1 MRHQRFHILRT
12 AVSSV
17 GAVRYPPQPLQSD
30 ERASGLKRGMR
41 ACEKRDMR
49 EDEKDDVTHLDG
61 LPLRT
66 QVEHHLSRRMTGT
79 LGLNDGSIKCDGES
93 SHAQH
98 QQPYLLS
105 IASGGI
111 SSRAS

>member
-1 MRHQRFHILRT
+1 MQSGISHSNCKVMSGIRNRT
-12 AVSSV
+12 
-17 GAVRYPPQPLQSD
+17 RC
-30 ERASGLKRGMR
+30 
-41 ACEKRDMR
+41 ACEKRGMR

-66 QVEHHLSRRMTGT
+66 QVEHHLGGRMARA
-79 LGLNDGSIKCDGES
+79 LRLNDGSIKCDGES

-105 IASGGI
+105 IA
-111 SSRAS
+111 